1 MIYTDYLKNQE
12 LKSPTN
18 IVSCIQ
24 ILALCQV
31 KFSRLSKFSLDKFL
45 GFCLMDSKGSKRE
58 MNSLE
63 NLKIRT
69 LNREDLDAIVEIDEK
84 VLGEK
89 RRNYWERKLELMNNK
104 SSKISLVA
112 EVEGRVVG
120 FILGDISG
128 WEFGVPET
136 IGWIDT
142 IGIDPASQ
150 KKGLATALAHELI
163 QNLKTLGVKTIY
175 TLVNWNDW
183 DLLQFFHA
191 MGFTRGDMINLE
203 LKI

>member
-1 MIYTDYLKNQE
+1 MK
-12 LKSPTN
+12 
-18 IVSCIQ
+18 
-24 ILALCQV
+24 
-31 KFSRLSKFSLDKFL
+31 
-45 GFCLMDSKGSKRE
+45 
-58 MNSLE
+58 SLE
-63 NLKIRT
+63 DVKIRT
-69 LNREDLDAIVEIDEK
+69 LKNDDLDAIVGIDER
-84 VLGEK
+84 VLGEN

-104 SSKISLVA
+104 SSQISLVA
-112 EVEGRVVG
+112 ELEGKVVG

-142 IGIDPASQ
+142 IGVEPAYH

-163 QNLKTLGVKTIY
+163 LNLKNLGVKTIY
-175 TLVNWNDW
+175 TLVSWNNW

-191 MGFTRGDMINLE
+191 MGFSRGDMINLE

>member
-1 MIYTDYLKNQE
+1 MNLLDN
-12 LKSPTN
+12 
-18 IVSCIQ
+18 
-24 ILALCQV
+24 V
-31 KFSRLSKFSLDKFL
+31 KIRSLSK
-45 GFCLMDSKGSKRE
+45 
-58 MNSLE
+58 
-63 NLKIRT
+63 
-69 LNREDLDAIVEIDEK
+69 EDLEAIVEIDKK

-89 RRNYWERKLELMNNK
+89 RRDYWEKKLQMMNDK
-104 SSKISLVA
+104 ASQVSLVA
-112 EVEGRVVG
+112 EVEGRVLG

-128 WEFGVPET
+128 WEFGVPDT

-142 IGIDPASQ
+142 IGVDPTHQ

-163 QNLKTLGVKTIY
+163 QRLKAMGVRTIY
-175 TLVNWNDW
+175 TLVSWNDW